1 MKAGSFSDISIPL
14 EGNPEVRL
22 DQSRYKERPQ
32 PRLVRRETDEPP
44 IGNVER
50 SFSTDVPLRL
60 ETVPSIVICQ
70 SSGVAPAG
78 VDAIG
83 EVISGRIARRRKVR

>member
-1 MKAGSFSDISIPL
+1 MKAGSFSDISILL

-32 PRLVRRETDEPP
+32 PRLVRRETDEAP

-50 SFSTDVPLRL
+50 SFSTEVPLRL
-60 ETVPSIVICQ
+60 ETQ
-70 SSGVAPAG
+70 SVTSRLRHF
-78 VDAIG
+78 G
-83 EVISGRIARRRKVR
+83 EVTSGRIAPRRKVR